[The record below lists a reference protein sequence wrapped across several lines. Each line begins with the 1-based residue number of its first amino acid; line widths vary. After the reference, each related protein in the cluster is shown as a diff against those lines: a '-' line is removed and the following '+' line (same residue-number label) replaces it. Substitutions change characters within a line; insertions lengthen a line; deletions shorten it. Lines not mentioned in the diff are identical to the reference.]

1 LTTGSKDEVTGRRLV
16 FVYGSLKE
24 GYGNHRLLQA
34 STLVHHATLPYG
46 HRMFSLGGFPGV
58 VEADLSSGYP
68 IHGEVYEVT
77 ERTLFESLDYLEG
90 YDKGT
95 DTGMYLRRP
104 VMVELD
110 NGELEAVET
119 YIYNSQTAED
129 MEADDYPE
137 IVDGSW

>member
-1 LTTGSKDEVTGRRLV
+1 MTTGLKDEATGRRLV

-24 GYGNHRLLQA
+24 GYGNHRLLLT
-34 STLVHHATLPYG
+34 STLRHHATLPYG

-68 IHGEVYEVT
+68 IHGEVYEVA
-77 ERTLFESLDYLEG
+77 ESTLFESLDYLEG
-90 YDKGT
+90 YDKET

-110 NGELEAVET
+110 NGELEVVET
-119 YIYNSQTAED
+119 YIYNSQTAKD
-129 MEADDYPE
+129 MEAYDYPE
-137 IVDGSW
+137 IVNGSW

>member
-1 LTTGSKDEVTGRRLV
+1 MTIGSKEGQIGRRLV

-24 GYGNHRLLQA
+24 GYSNNTLLRG
-34 STLVHHATLPYG
+34 STLVRHATLPYG

-90 YDKGT
+90 YDKET